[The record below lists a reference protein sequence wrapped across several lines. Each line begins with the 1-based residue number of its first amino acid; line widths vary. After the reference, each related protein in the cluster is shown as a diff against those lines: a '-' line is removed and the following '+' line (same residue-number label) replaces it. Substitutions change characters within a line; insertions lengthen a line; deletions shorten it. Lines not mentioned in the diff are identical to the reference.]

1 MIIDISEWQVPA
13 TINYSMLAKQVQGVI
28 VRVQYGKDYED
39 RAYKQHLQMFQSL
52 GIPCAVYA
60 WVRGKTIQE
69 MKEEACIFYQRAQA
83 FQPAFWW
90 LDVEEQSMLDMRAG
104 CESYRRTLKE
114 CGASK
119 VGAYIANHLYHQF
132 QLDTPA
138 FDAIWLPSYGKN
150 TGLFEGVIPTATS
163 EYQLHQ
169 YTSNGRLSG
178 YNGPLDLNQ
187 LNRTTFETLFG
198 RTVLLKKETNENGK
212 GELTLRTFQLEYPIY
227 LRTKPTVQS
236 GVIALLPKDA
246 QVRIQNIHIAD
257 GYLWG
262 EQLRSDGTKGYLALG
277 SFERFGKLLT

>member
-13 TINYSMLAKQVQGVI
+13 TINYSMLAKQVQVVI

-104 CESYRRTLKE
+104 CERYRRTLKE
-114 CGASK
+114 CGSSK

-150 TGLFEGVIPTATS
+150 TGLFEGVTPTATR

-198 RTVLLKKETNENGK
+198 RTVSSKKETNENGK

-277 SFERFGKLLT
+277 NFEKFGKLIT